1 MASGRKP
8 KPVSQKLLAGNPGK
22 RKLNIAEPKFSEIT
36 HIESPEW
43 LDDLASQMWQRIIPE
58 LLKEKVLCS
67 TDLHNVECFCVAYSR
82 WRQSEQDVVKY
93 GIVVESGNGSLTKNP
108 ALTAA
113 NESMM
118 QIVKFGSSLG
128 LSPSDRAR
136 LVGNKNSE
144 SDNEFAEFLKNE

>member
-8 KPVSQKLLAGNPGK
+8 KPLAQRSLEGNRGK
-22 RKLNIAEPKFSEIT
+22 RPLNKNEPKFSEIT
-36 HIESPEW
+36 NIDAPDW
-43 LDDLASQMWQRIIPE
+43 LDNLASQMWQRIIPE
-58 LLKEKVLCS
+58 LLKEKVLLS

-82 WRQSEQDVVKY
+82 WRQSEQSIKLY
-93 GIVVESGNGSLTKNP
+93 GIVIESGNGSLTKNP

-136 LVGNKNSE
+136 IIGNKNSE